1 MQQVDKTGQPA
12 GRGLLA
18 RLRRHWRHLRS
29 RRADIES
36 TLGRGVLER
45 LTARVQASESLHAGE
60 LRLCIEA
67 GLPLSYLRRGASPRE
82 RAVMMFGKLR
92 VWDTEANTGVLIYL
106 LLADHAI
113 EIVADRGLNPH
124 VSPAQWQAIVEAMAP
139 ALKAGRFEDG
149 LAVAIDRVGALL
161 QAHCPRI
168 DGRADRN
175 ELGDAPD
182 LR

>member
-1 MQQVDKTGQPA
+1 MTQSLPPRTWLQRAWRVL
-12 GRGLLA
+12 RHLLA
-18 RLRRHWRHLRS
+18 DPRQVPR
-29 RRADIES
+29 
-36 TLGRGVLER
+36 TLGPGVLER
-45 LTARVQASESLHAGE
+45 LTARVQASEALHAGE

-82 RAVMMFGKLR
+82 RAVMMFSKLR

-124 VSPAQWQAIVEAMAP
+124 VAPAQWQAIIDTLRP
-139 ALKAGRFEDG
+139 ALAEGRHEDG
-149 LAVAIDRVGALL
+149 LGLAIEQVGALL
-161 QAHCPRI
+161 QTHCPRPA
-168 DGRADRN
+168 GAAGQADRN
-175 ELGDAPD
+175 ELADAPD

>member
-1 MQQVDKTGQPA
+1 MTKTLFQRA
-12 GRGLLA
+12 WRVLRHLLA
-18 RLRRHWRHLRS
+18 DPRRIAR
-29 RRADIES
+29 
-36 TLGRGVLER
+36 TLGDGALER
-45 LTARVQASESLHAGE
+45 LTARVQASEARHAGE

-67 GLPLSYLRRGASPRE
+67 GLPLSYLRRGARARE

-92 VWDTEANTGVLIYL
+92 VWDTEANSGVLIYL
-106 LLADHAI
+106 LLADRAI

-124 VSPAQWQAIVEAMAP
+124 VSPAQWQAIVDAMGP
-139 ALKAGRFEDG
+139 ALAAGRYEDG
-149 LAVAIDRVGALL
+149 LVIAIDQVGELL

-168 DGRADRN
+168 AGQADRN

>member
-1 MQQVDKTGQPA
+1 MADVKKRTLFA
-12 GRGLLA
+12 RAARLLRHLLA
-18 RLRRHWRHLRS
+18 DPRRIGR
-29 RRADIES
+29 
-36 TLGRGVLER
+36 TLGPGVLER
-45 LTARVQASESLHAGE
+45 LTARVQASEAHHAGE

-106 LLADHAI
+106 LLADRAI

-124 VSPAQWQAIVEAMAP
+124 VSPAQWQAIVAAMQP
-139 ALKAGRFEDG
+139 ALAAGQYEQG
-149 LAVAIDRVGALL
+149 LARAIDAVDALL
-161 QAHCPRI
+161 RQHCPRI
-168 DGRADRN
+168 AGQADRN
-175 ELGDAPD
+175 ELSDAPD

>member
-1 MQQVDKTGQPA
+1 MSQTLVQRTLRVL
-12 GRGLLA
+12 RHLLA
-18 RLRRHWRHLRS
+18 DPRDVPR
-29 RRADIES
+29 
-36 TLGRGVLER
+36 TLGAGALDR
-45 LTARVQASESLHAGE
+45 LTARVQASESQHAGE

-124 VSPAQWQAIVEAMAP
+124 VSPAQWQAIVDAMAP

-149 LAVAIDRVGALL
+149 LAVAIDQVGALL
-161 QAHCPRI
+161 QAHCPLI
-168 DGRADRN
+168 DARADRN